1 MNILLRRTTSRGA
14 KTAGPHPH
22 LNQTNVQT
30 VTDCLKLS
38 NTGKVLNDQK
48 RVQGLARE
56 NVRGRKEPQAGNC
69 TSR

>member
-14 KTAGPHPH
+14 KTAGPPH

-38 NTGKVLNDQK
+38 NTGKVRTDQK

-69 TSR
+69 ASR